1 MALTAN
7 RVETQVL
14 ELSQLPD
21 TWGQGIGEPYLEKH
35 YYDHPYPKVSILVK
49 EVKQFSDQVGHV
61 ISRVVDTWDYD
72 EVTRAPRSR
81 LTEIWAW
88 VYLPGVSER
97 GHLVKVEEDH
107 TVYLTEGWWIG
118 GEQGYV
124 MTRSG
129 YVVYDLKPEPVPL
142 TAGQLAQVQG
152 KGVDPTPQRY
162 SEATEQRIIP
172 DSGRVWQPAIQGAA
186 IVEKPTAPQ
195 IALWRDPF
203 EVEEKH
209 VTEDFQKI
217 VRITIAKNFLEPGP
231 PTFDRSEELKDPL
244 LIDLPLDL
252 APPTLKAS
260 SAGSQGIRIEIKGGG
275 VDLGSIGAG
284 WALFIQHVRPE
295 TYAVYRKTLVQ
306 PGRASAGDRFGI
318 YELDPAYQDPGIGRP
333 VEDSAVTDYEG
344 APASP
349 LPSQVAYTESE
360 DPTPPVA
367 DDWTRIAE
375 PENEEKDQR
384 LEGHALVFDTE
395 VEGGG
400 RYEYFAVAVVA
411 GKESPES
418 NHETVDYTGNLTFG
432 AGIRVKVIAEKDGT
446 VEIDVQGPPLPG
458 EGIPDNYGEVQTHV
472 VPAALSQVP
481 EPGWQDG
488 ALILDAE
495 RLGRE
500 IGLRKLTHEG
510 EQENVKV
517 GLTEILLNLERG
529 QAARIPQLLWDV
541 YANSLHLASRT
552 VPERFMVEGFRFSVS
567 RRGAELTVDAGSLE
581 LELP

>member
-1 MALTAN
+1 MALAAN

-14 ELSQLPD
+14 EMSQLPD

-35 YYDHPYPKVSILVK
+35 YYDHPYPKVTILVK
-49 EVKQFSDQVGHV
+49 EVKQFTDQAGHV

-72 EVTRAPRSR
+72 EVTRAARSR

-97 GHLVKVEEDH
+97 GALTKVEEDQ
-107 TVYLTEGWWIG
+107 TDYLTEGWWIG
-118 GEQGYV
+118 GEVGYV

-129 YVVYDLKPEPVPL
+129 YVVYDLKPETVPL
-142 TAGQLAQVQG
+142 TAGQLAQVQA
-152 KGVDPTPQRY
+152 KGVDPTPNRY
-162 SEATEQRIIP
+162 DEAIEQRIIP

-186 IVEKPTAPQ
+186 IVEKATAPQ

-203 EVEEKH
+203 EIEEKH
-209 VTEDFQKI
+209 VTEDLQKI
-217 VRITIAKNFLEPGP
+217 MRTTITKNFLEPGP

-244 LIDLPLDL
+244 SIDLPLDL
-252 APPTLKAS
+252 APPTIKAV
-260 SAGSQGIRIEIKGGG
+260 SAGSQGVRVEIKGGG
-275 VDLGSIGAG
+275 VDLGSLAAG
-284 WALFIQHVRPE
+284 WGGFILHVRPE
-295 TYAVYRKTLVQ
+295 TYAVYRKTLTQ
-306 PGRASAGDRFGI
+306 PERDPAGDTFGI
-318 YELDPAYQDPGIGRP
+318 YEDDPTYQERGIGRP
-333 VEDSAVTDYEG
+333 VEDSEVTDYEG
-344 APASP
+344 VPASA
-349 LPSQVAYTESE
+349 LPVQVSYSE
-360 DPTPPVA
+360 PDDPTPPVA

-375 PENEEKDQR
+375 PENEETDKR
-384 LEGHALVFDTE
+384 LEGHALLFDAE
-395 VEGGG
+395 VEDGGE
-400 RYEYFAVAVVA
+400 YEYFAVAVVS

-418 NHETVDYTGNLTFG
+418 NHETVDYVGNLTFG
-432 AGIRVKVIAEKDGT
+432 SSIRVKVITEKDGALE
-446 VEIDVQGPPLPG
+446 VDVQGPPLPG
-458 EGIPDNYGEVQTHV
+458 VPDNYGEVQTHV

-481 EPGWQDG
+481 EAGWQDG

-510 EQENVKV
+510 EQESVKV

-529 QAARIPQLLWDV
+529 QAASIPELVWDV
-541 YANSLHLASRT
+541 YANSLHLSSRT

-567 RRGAELTVDAGSLE
+567 RRGAELTVDAGSLD